1 MMGACNS
8 LNSGSNLI
16 AAAPRPRIWAV
27 SLALRRSLLKIAAS
41 GNRVARDLMALEP
54 FCDKCVAS

>member
-16 AAAPRPRIWAV
+16 AAVPRLRISAV

-41 GNRVARDLMALEP
+41 GSRAAKNLMTEDP
-54 FCDKCVAS
+54 CCDKCVAS